1 MALAPGSHLLGP
13 LPHAETSADENMLAF
28 GQTIEEGR
36 RGDVVG
42 GVGGGGVVGAL
53 MAGEASLHYFRTVH
67 WSGPNANNV
76 RRVGLAIRYAR
87 ADMGRVERA
96 AAAPATRETATLVS
110 STYDPATVS
119 IDLEPIPSGRTR
131 SLWRDSGPITSA
143 LCRGGEGWVQMR
155 APIDCDG
162 PSLPWDQTMPRGIVQ
177 IWIR

>member
-119 IDLEPIPSGRTR
+119 IDLEPIPLVPAGEEEVRAHAESLARQRANYFGALLGGRGVG
-131 SLWRDSGPITSA
+131 SN
-143 LCRGGEGWVQMR
+143 EGTYR
-155 APIDCDG
+155 
-162 PSLPWDQTMPRGIVQ
+162 L
-177 IWIR
+177 

>member
-36 RGDVVG
+36 RGDVLG

-67 WSGPNANNV
+67 WSGPNATNV

-119 IDLEPIPSGRTR
+119 IDLEPIPLVPAGEEEVRAHAESLARQRANYFGALSG
-131 SLWRDSGPITSA
+131 G
-143 LCRGGEGWVQMR
+143 RGVGSNEGTYR
-155 APIDCDG
+155 
-162 PSLPWDQTMPRGIVQ
+162 L
-177 IWIR
+177 